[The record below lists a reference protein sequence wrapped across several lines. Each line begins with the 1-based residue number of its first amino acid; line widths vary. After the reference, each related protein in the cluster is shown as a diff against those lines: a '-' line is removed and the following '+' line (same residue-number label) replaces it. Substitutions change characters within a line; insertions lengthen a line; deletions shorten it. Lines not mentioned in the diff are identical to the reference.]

1 MDPGFDLL
9 LQEEARVPYPV
20 AHFYEVEDGEVRD
33 RVAVGLARLL
43 VGRQHLV
50 PVVAVLVEQGV
61 QHGAVLEPAVHAL
74 PVEGHD
80 GVRGVA
86 DQRELVFVGP
96 GITLHG
102 HQRAGGVGE
111 EVFGERRHQRH
122 RVGEHPVEEG
132 HHVVLR
138 LQAGERLLALEG
150 EEERAGEAAVE
161 VGQGDEHVAAAGPDV
176 QGVLLHAEAAALGR
190 RDVEFLVGVV
200 EVVLLVLE
208 AVGGELH
215 LQARGGEGAVGAE
228 DEVGGHGTLLLRL
241 RMLEAG
247 GGRVQVDAGAALV
260 EVDGRARLLGEGHQ
274 LAVEQAPAGGV
285 DRLTLFAV
293 ALVAELALHRMQH
306 AAVHGD
312 GHLADRF
319 LDAYA
324 LQAAPAAV
332 GEREVDRL
340 ARGDVG
346 LPHVGAA
353 FVHGD
358 LVAAADEVD
367 GQEGADQSGTQ
378 QGDVLLCG
386 HDAIGMAWS
395 VSRRGRIPGADRSGT
410 RLRRSY
416 RAARGPRGSRRVRA
430 SRRSRRGPAGLRR
443 PCGRSGARSS
453 RVGSRAA
460 RDRRA

>member
-1 MDPGFDLL
+1 M
-9 LQEEARVPYPV
+9 
-20 AHFYEVEDGEVRD
+20 
-33 RVAVGLARLL
+33 
-43 VGRQHLV
+43 
-50 PVVAVLVEQGV
+50 
-61 QHGAVLEPAVHAL
+61 
-74 PVEGHD
+74 
-80 GVRGVA
+80 
-86 DQRELVFVGP
+86 
-96 GITLHG
+96 
-102 HQRAGGVGE
+102 
-111 EVFGERRHQRH
+111 
-122 RVGEHPVEEG
+122 
-132 HHVVLR
+132 
-138 LQAGERLLALEG
+138 
-150 EEERAGEAAVE
+150 
-161 VGQGDEHVAAAGPDV
+161 
-176 QGVLLHAEAAALGR
+176 
-190 RDVEFLVGVV
+190 V

-228 DEVGGHGTLLLRL
+228 DEVGGHGALLLRL

-285 DRLTLFAV
+285 DRLAFLAV
-293 ALVAELALHRMQH
+293 ALVAKLALHRMQH

-312 GHLADRF
+312 SHLADRF
-319 LDAYA
+319 LDAHA
-324 LQAAPAAV
+324 FQAAPAAV

-395 VSRRGRIPGADRSGT
+395 VSRRGRIPGADRIGT

-416 RAARGPRGSRRVRA
+416 RAARGRADHVGFAPVDDHAVGLQGFEDLAVFGRTIIESWQPRCAGSAGVMISTGGRSCCRLICATMYSKYAVSSRLFRRRAPSCRPSRRRRA
-430 SRRSRRGPAGLRR
+430 RRAAAIEKTGALLCCQSVRRGPARN
-443 PCGRSGARSS
+443 C
-453 RVGSRAA
+453 AA
-460 RDRRA
+460 S